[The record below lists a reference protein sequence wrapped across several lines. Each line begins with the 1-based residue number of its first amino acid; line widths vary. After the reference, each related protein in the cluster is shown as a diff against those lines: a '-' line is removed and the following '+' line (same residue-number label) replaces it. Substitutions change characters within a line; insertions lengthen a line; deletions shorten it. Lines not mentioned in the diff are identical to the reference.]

1 MRRAYSNSNVLT
13 AQFKLADF
21 GGVWRDHLGLPALQ
35 GMWFVYGKSGSG
47 KTTYCL
53 QLAKYLTEFVRK
65 VAYNSLEQG
74 LSPAMQQ
81 AWKRAGMAEC
91 GNHIMLLDREPL
103 PELRNRLAKK
113 QSPDVVFIDSVMY
126 LEDAPASELIA
137 LRHEYPSKLFVLIG
151 QERNG
156 DAYNS
161 KQIKL
166 KHDADIK
173 VRVVGG
179 VARCETRYSTED
191 GYGGADYIAFEARKR
206 KFNAEMETEYGTNQ
220 N

>member
-1 MRRAYSNSNVLT
+1 MAKTCSNASVL
-13 AQFKLADF
+13 AARFDLAPF
-21 GGVWRDHLGLPALQ
+21 EGEWLAHLGRPALS

-81 AWKRAGMAEC
+81 AWRRVGMAEC
-91 GNHIMLLDREPL
+91 GNHIMLIDREPL
-103 PELRNRLAKK
+103 PELRKRLSKK
-113 QSPDVVFIDSVMY
+113 QSPNVIFIDSVMY

-206 KFNAEMETEYGTNQ
+206 KFNAEMDTITV
-220 N
+220 

>member
-1 MRRAYSNSNVLT
+1 MAKTYSNNNVLT
-13 AQFKLADF
+13 AQFRLADF
-21 GGVWRDHLGLPALQ
+21 EGSWLAHLGRPALS

-53 QLAKYLTEFVRK
+53 QLAKYLAGFVNK

-91 GNHIMLLDREPL
+91 GNHIMLIDREPL
-103 PELRNRLAKK
+103 LELRKRLAKK
-113 QSPDVVFIDSVMY
+113 KSPDVVVIDSVMY
-126 LEDAPASELIA
+126 LEDTPASELIA

-191 GYGGADYIAFEARKR
+191 GYGGADYIAFEARKK
-206 KFNAEMETEYGTNQ
+206 KFNAEMDTENE
-220 N
+220 NL

>member
-13 AQFKLADF
+13 AQFTLAPFEGD
-21 GGVWRDHLGLPALQ
+21 WLAHLGRPALQ

-53 QLAKYLTEFVRK
+53 KLAKYLTEFVRK

-81 AWKRAGMAEC
+81 AWRRAGMAEC

-126 LEDAPASELIA
+126 LEDATASELIA

-166 KHDADIK
+166 KHNADIK

-179 VARCETRYSTED
+179 IARCETRYSTED

-206 KFNAEMETEYGTNQ
+206 KFNAEMDTENE
-220 N
+220 NL

>member
-1 MRRAYSNSNVLT
+1 MAKMYSNNNVLS
-13 AQFKLADF
+13 ARFALAPF
-21 GGVWRDHLGLPALQ
+21 EGAWLAHLGRPALQ

-53 QLAKYLTEFVRK
+53 QLAKYLTGFVRR
-65 VAYNSLEQG
+65 VAYDSLEQG

-81 AWKRAGMAEC
+81 AWRRAGLEVC
-91 GNHIMLLDREPL
+91 GRKIALIDREPL
-103 PELRNRLAKK
+103 PDLRARLGKK
-113 QSPDVVFIDSVMY
+113 QSPDVVFLDSVMY
-126 LEDAPASELIA
+126 LEDVSASELIA
-137 LRHEYPSKLFVLIG
+137 LRHEHPHKLFVLIG

-173 VRVVGG
+173 IRVVGG
-179 VARCETRYSTED
+179 VARCETRYTTED
-191 GYGGADYIAFEARKR
+191 GCGGEDFIAFEARKK
-206 KFNAEMETEYGTNQ
+206 KFNAEIKE
-220 N
+220 